1 MKTSVHVALIQMSCT
16 PNPEENQLKA
26 EERIRQAAASGANMV
41 CLQELYRSEYF
52 CQHFDEQY
60 FDLAEDLSGDT
71 TLRLSQLAKELGIVL
86 VASLFERRTAGIYH
100 NTAVVFDADG
110 TNLGMYRKAHIPDD
124 PMFYEKY
131 YFTPGD
137 TGYRVFDTRFGRIG
151 VLICWDQWYPEAARL
166 TALQGANILFYPT
179 AIGTLPN
186 ESQQEKEEFVQAW
199 QTIQRSHA
207 VANGCFVAS
216 VNRVGTEG
224 ELTFWGASFICGPF
238 GKVLAQAGDT
248 EEILMAEVDF
258 SAVEKQ
264 RRTWPYFRDRRTD
277 TYADLTKRYI
287 D

>member
-52 CQHFDEQY
+52 CQYFDEQY

-186 ESQQEKEEFVQAW
+186 ESQPEREEFVQAW

-207 VANGCFVAS
+207 VANGCYVAS

-224 ELTFWGASFICGPF
+224 ELTFWGESFICGPF

-264 RRTWPYFRDRRTD
+264 RRMWPYFRDRRID